1 MTDLRNEERNE
12 KLRKQ
17 WLERIER
24 DHVLYSR
31 KLNNPEITPE
41 NEKLVRGLL
50 DQITTLKNK
59 ILSGWIP
66 SEPPVTGWEIVNGEF
81 VPLKEEETGLGELD
95 RICWDPE
102 DTDDLHIIPAD
113 DPELIREIQTKWIER
128 LAKDEI
134 TIQEKL
140 SGEGPRWRDKSL
152 EESLML
158 CQCLRK
164 EIEKDLFIFKV

>member
-31 KLNNPEITPE
+31 KLNNPDITPE

-81 VPLKEEETGLGELD
+81 VPLKEEETG
-95 RICWDPE
+95 
-102 DTDDLHIIPAD
+102 
-113 DPELIREIQTKWIER
+113 
-128 LAKDEI
+128 
-134 TIQEKL
+134 
-140 SGEGPRWRDKSL
+140 
-152 EESLML
+152 
-158 CQCLRK
+158 
-164 EIEKDLFIFKV
+164 